1 VRLPILVALLVLAA
15 ACTPG
20 ASAPPSGGGSLPS
33 GAQITT
39 IDVDLTLDPGGTTAA
54 GPAGGYKPLATIVA
68 VGTYVR
74 FQNSDGFAH
83 TATSIA
89 GATYPTAYPFSNA
102 ALNASGSTLSGG
114 FSSGNLVAGAIS
126 APILADVAGH
136 YIFGCFYHYGTPMR
150 AEIDVH

>member
-1 VRLPILVALLVLAA
+1 MKLAILAGTLVLVV

-20 ASAPPSGGGSLPS
+20 ASAPPGGGGTLPS

-39 IDVDLTLDPGGTTAA
+39 IDVDLTLDPGGPTAA
-54 GPAGGYKPLATIVA
+54 GSAGGYKPLATNVA

-83 TATSIA
+83 AGTSIA
-89 GATYPTAYPFSNA
+89 GSTYPTAYPFSNA

-114 FSSGNLVAGAIS
+114 FSSGNLAAGALS
-126 APILADVAGH
+126 APLLADAAGR
-136 YIFGCFYHYGTPMR
+136 YIYGCFYHYGTPMR